1 MRKFL
6 NAITEIFKSKK
17 SDLTENIKKIN
28 SYGYLSEE
36 YSKVEDTN
44 FIQDLSY
51 EEMIDM
57 SKDIM
62 AHPFLKFS
70 SNLLLSFLKEYK
82 YSINSDNDEINEFV
96 LENIDKFHD
105 EIISSFFQGVENGF
119 SVTSPTYV
127 VENGKI
133 KWSKINDLGSENL
146 KFNSDFELINK
157 IELQKGN
164 LIIDEDTVLTDLE
177 GRKLFIYTHNKKE
190 GNRYGWGK
198 AITCYYLWSMLTMNE
213 QEWTLYNRKVSIPS
227 YFVLYDSEE
236 NFEGAQSRAS
246 TLAEA
251 MRSLRSG
258 SGGALSNVREIVKLE
273 PSTSSWNSYKDF
285 KDDLKKEILQ
295 VWLGSYLV
303 AETAKTG
310 SYTTSSVHNETTKR
324 FAFAILTEMRKI
336 YQQMINYLVELNFP
350 NLAKENYPQLEFYFE
365 EIPGIEEIIEFL
377 KIGIPLKKDALI
389 ENYNIPIAFKED
401 EKEENILQTN
411 QNIQNSITDSFFFS
425 RQEKKNNEK

>member
-157 IELQKGN
+157 VELQKGN
-164 LIIDEDTVLTDLE
+164 LIINEDTVLTDLE
-177 GRKLFIYTHNKKE
+177 GRKLFIYTHNMKE

-236 NFEGAQSRAS
+236 NFEGGQSRAAI
-246 TLAEA
+246 LAEA

-295 VWLGSYLV
+295 AWLGSYLI

-310 SYTTSSVHNETTKR
+310 SYTTSSIHNETTKR
-324 FAFAILTEMRKI
+324 FAFSILTEMKKI
-336 YQQMINYLVELNFP
+336 YQQMINYLVELNYP
-350 NLAKENYPQLEFYFE
+350 NLALENYPKLEFYFE
-365 EIPGIEEIIEFL
+365 EIPGINEIIEFL
-377 KIGIPLKKDALI
+377 KIGIPLKKDALVK
-389 ENYNIPIAFKED
+389 NYNIPIAFNED
-401 EKEENILQTN
+401 EKDNIIQIS

-425 RQEKKNNEK
+425 RQEKKNKEE